1 MINGAPPTYLQ
12 NNPSAYNQEDLSL
25 ADNPAVLRT
34 DVETQIIRVWEKALI
49 ARNFLSFR
57 GENRPV
63 TLLRREKAPT
73 GTVSWINEKGG
84 WKKMDFKH
92 SLEEAAINPYGV
104 YFDVSRDEVDFG
116 DLPTIARNVERATYE
131 MGYFADSLIY
141 QSIIDLCP
149 KIAGT
154 YWNVYSGDTKGDPIT
169 DLGNGKITI
178 STATKGSMK
187 PDTTIM
193 SEQMSL
199 RLQGFDYIRNSLYN
213 SQEQGSGGF
222 VATGRVAR
230 LLGADV
236 YEDLASDPS
245 DAGQVI
251 QLLSKRIGTWV
262 QTRPFEVISVEGK
275 YLGEPNVAWRFWLQE
290 QGIPA
295 IESPSLGVVINGLKH
310 TSG

>member
-1 MINGAPPTYLQ
+1 MINGAPPDFRN
-12 NNPSAYNQEDLSL
+12 NNPSAYSQEDLAL

-57 GENRPV
+57 GETRPV

-73 GTVSWINEKGG
+73 GAVSWINEKGG
-84 WKKMDFKH
+84 WRKMDFKH
-92 SLEEAAINPYGV
+92 SLEEAAINPYGF
-104 YFDVSRDEVDFG
+104 YFDVTRDEVDFS

-131 MGYFADSLIY
+131 MAYFADSLIY
-141 QSIIDLCP
+141 QSILDQCP
-149 KIAGT
+149 KITGT
-154 YWNVYSGDTKGDPIT
+154 HWNVYSGDTKGDPIT

-187 PDTTIM
+187 PDAMIM
-193 SEQMSL
+193 SEQQSL

-213 SQEQGSGGF
+213 TQEVQNGGF

-230 LLGADV
+230 LLGMDS
-236 YEDLASDPS
+236 YEDLAADPT

-251 QLLSKRIGTWV
+251 ELLSKRIGTWV
-262 QTRPFEVISVEGK
+262 QVRPFEVISVEGK
-275 YLGEPNVAWRFWLQE
+275 YLGDPNVAWRFWLQE
-290 QGIPA
+290 QGLPN
-295 IESPSLGVVINGLKH
+295 IESPSLGVVIQGLKA
-310 TSG
+310 